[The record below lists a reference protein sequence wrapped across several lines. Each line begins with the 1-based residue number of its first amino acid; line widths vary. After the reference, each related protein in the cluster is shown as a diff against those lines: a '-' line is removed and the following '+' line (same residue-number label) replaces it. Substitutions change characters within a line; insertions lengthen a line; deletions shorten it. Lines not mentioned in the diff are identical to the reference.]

1 MRKRFFLNCL
11 LMLTLV
17 LVMSTSAFAI
27 SESDVESAVSASGKE
42 AVSGNVLV
50 WFLCAIA
57 FLKVSQKIDSFLS
70 SLGLNVGHTGG
81 SMLSEA
87 MIAMRAINTA
97 TSAVG
102 SALGSRSR
110 HGSAPASG
118 KSGSGSAAA
127 AGFFSGG
134 LVGMASRKIAS
145 DAVRTATAEKNIVQP
160 QQAEATVSRTHAS
173 SDTHSG
179 SQSASERRRQ
189 NTSQLDQNQQTVSS
203 RAVKSEQQERSQ
215 QALHESQHSVDASQ
229 LHQDT
234 QSAQEQQFH
243 AALHTEDQQASHL
256 AFQSEQG
263 EFVGSVV
270 QSDEFDA
277 SSEEARTEQ
286 SQVMQS
292 ALQQEQIGATQREVQ
307 SEESRHAQ
315 HDTDTDGD
323 GKCDTCGAAVSLTVT
338 WDADS
343 NGGTINGKASFSETV
358 KPNSVPAAPSASP
371 VKTGHTF
378 KNWYTE
384 KTGGKLYNTVTS
396 ITTSQT
402 FYAQFTA
409 NTYTVT
415 WNLGDGRSETTEQT
429 YGEKLLL
436 PKDPE
441 RKNAEFL
448 GWFTEKDGGTE
459 VTTNT
464 VFEETAATMYYAH
477 WEVTELFS
485 VTVPATL
492 PLVVDEAG
500 KVYVASASI
509 VNNSTGDVKVS
520 SVSVTSKN
528 GWEFVPYS
536 TNMAKAKV
544 DAKQVGFKI
553 NSSET
558 SKTGDS
564 EVFTLAAPWTVK
576 EANALSINYDAVVSA
591 VSQPVTGQEIMSV
604 VFVLEWA

>member
-11 LMLTLV
+11 LILV
-17 LVMSTSAFAI
+17 LVAVMSTSAFAI

-42 AVSGNVLV
+42 AISGNVLV

-118 KSGSGSAAA
+118 KPGGGSAAA

-145 DAVRTATAEKNIVQP
+145 DAVRTATTEKNIVQP

-179 SQSASERRRQ
+179 SQSASEQQRQ

-203 RAVKSEQQERSQ
+203 RAVNSEQRENSQ
-215 QALHESQHSVDASQ
+215 QALHESQHSMDASQ

-243 AALHTEDQQASHL
+243 AALQTEDQQASHL

-286 SQVMQS
+286 SHVMQS
-292 ALQQEQIGATQREVQ
+292 ALQQEQIGATQREQ
-307 SEESRHAQ
+307 AQ
-315 HDTDTDGD
+315 HTQQDTQTATFRQVESQSRQHTAQSNKQFFPVCNGLS
-323 GKCDTCGAAVSLTVT
+323 KTTIAERTVQ
-338 WDADS
+338 AQERP
-343 NGGTINGKASFSETV
+343 GRFLHAR
-358 KPNSVPAAPSASP
+358 APSAAPASAP
-371 VKTGHTF
+371 ASEVSAARPAPIPSAPTQFRSFGGTLFAKSLYQGGAFANDVIGTVAKGDYRTIGPITGETATRSLMSYMGFTALGEHAT
-378 KNWYTE
+378 NIPRYQDVE
-384 KTGGKLYNTVTS
+384 IGGGRITGREFTPEHPGGIDFCMYHAD
-396 ITTSQT
+396 Q
-402 FYAQFTA
+402 YAQPKGDYSKVYSA
-409 NTYTVT
+409 DDAAWYKQYAEDTV
-415 WNLGDGRSETTEQT
+415 
-429 YGEKLLL
+429 
-436 PKDPE
+436 E
-441 RKNAEFL
+441 RKPYQ
-448 GWFTEKDGGTE
+448 TEDGKIAYHEKIVQKLPNPPQRKDR
-459 VTTNT
+459 
-464 VFEETAATMYYAH
+464 M
-477 WEVTELFS
+477 
-485 VTVPATL
+485 
-492 PLVVDEAG
+492 
-500 KVYVASASI
+500 
-509 VNNSTGDVKVS
+509 
-520 SVSVTSKN
+520 
-528 GWEFVPYS
+528 
-536 TNMAKAKV
+536 
-544 DAKQVGFKI
+544 
-553 NSSET
+553 
-558 SKTGDS
+558 
-564 EVFTLAAPWTVK
+564 
-576 EANALSINYDAVVSA
+576 
-591 VSQPVTGQEIMSV
+591 
-604 VFVLEWA
+604 

>member
-97 TSAVG
+97 TSAIG

-118 KSGSGSAAA
+118 KPGGGSAAA

-179 SQSASERRRQ
+179 SQTASEQQRQ

-203 RAVKSEQQERSQ
+203 RVVNSEQREKSQ
-215 QALHESQHSVDASQ
+215 QALHESQHSMDASQ

-234 QSAQEQQFH
+234 QTAQEQQFH

-270 QSDEFDA
+270 QSDEFEA

-292 ALQQEQIGATQREVQ
+292 ALQQEQIGVTQREQAQYTQQETQSSTFGQVESQSRQHTAQSDKQFFSVRNGLSKTTIAERTVQ
-307 SEESRHAQ
+307 AQERPGRFLHSRTPSAAPASAPANEAPAARSAPIPSAPTQFRSFGGTLFAKSLYQGGAFANDVIGTVAKGDYRTTGSITGETATRSLMSYMGFTALGEHAPNIPRYQ
-315 HDTDTDGD
+315 DVEIGGGRITGREFTPEHPGGIDFCMYHADQYKQPKGDYSKVYSADAAAWYKQYAADTVERKPYQTED
-323 GKCDTCGAAVSLTVT
+323 GKIAYHEKIVQKL
-338 WDADS
+338 
-343 NGGTINGKASFSETV
+343 
-358 KPNSVPAAPSASP
+358 PNPP
-371 VKTGHTF
+371 
-378 KNWYTE
+378 
-384 KTGGKLYNTVTS
+384 
-396 ITTSQT
+396 Q
-402 FYAQFTA
+402 
-409 NTYTVT
+409 
-415 WNLGDGRSETTEQT
+415 R
-429 YGEKLLL
+429 
-436 PKDPE
+436 KD
-441 RKNAEFL
+441 R
-448 GWFTEKDGGTE
+448 
-459 VTTNT
+459 
-464 VFEETAATMYYAH
+464 M
-477 WEVTELFS
+477 
-485 VTVPATL
+485 
-492 PLVVDEAG
+492 
-500 KVYVASASI
+500 
-509 VNNSTGDVKVS
+509 
-520 SVSVTSKN
+520 
-528 GWEFVPYS
+528 
-536 TNMAKAKV
+536 
-544 DAKQVGFKI
+544 
-553 NSSET
+553 
-558 SKTGDS
+558 
-564 EVFTLAAPWTVK
+564 
-576 EANALSINYDAVVSA
+576 
-591 VSQPVTGQEIMSV
+591 
-604 VFVLEWA
+604 

>member
-11 LMLTLV
+11 LILTLV
-17 LVMSTSAFAI
+17 IVMSTNAFAI

-118 KSGSGSAAA
+118 KSGGGSAAA

-134 LVGMASRKIAS
+134 LVGMAGRKIAS
-145 DAVRTATAEKNIVQP
+145 DAVRTATTEKNIVQP

-179 SQSASERRRQ
+179 SQSASEQQRQ

-203 RAVKSEQQERSQ
+203 RAVNSEQREKSQ
-215 QALHESQHSVDASQ
+215 QALHESQHSMDASQ

-234 QSAQEQQFH
+234 QTAQAQQFH

-256 AFQSEQG
+256 TFHSESS

-270 QSDEFDA
+270 QSDEFEA

-292 ALQQEQIGATQREVQ
+292 ALQQEQSGITQREQ
-307 SEESRHAQ
+307 AQ
-315 HDTDTDGD
+315 HTQQETQSSTFGQVESQSRQHTAQSDKQFFSVRNGLSKTTIAERTVQTQERPGRFLHSRTPSATPVSAPANEAPAGRSAPIPSAPTQFRSFGGTLFAKSLYQGGAFANDVIGTVAKGDYRTTGSITGETATRSLMSYMGFTALGEHATNIPRYQDVEIGGGRITGREFTPEHPGGIDFCMYHADQYAQPKGDYSKVFSADDAAWYKQYAADTVERKPYQAED
-323 GKCDTCGAAVSLTVT
+323 GKIAYHEKIVQKL
-338 WDADS
+338 
-343 NGGTINGKASFSETV
+343 
-358 KPNSVPAAPSASP
+358 PNPP
-371 VKTGHTF
+371 
-378 KNWYTE
+378 
-384 KTGGKLYNTVTS
+384 
-396 ITTSQT
+396 Q
-402 FYAQFTA
+402 
-409 NTYTVT
+409 
-415 WNLGDGRSETTEQT
+415 R
-429 YGEKLLL
+429 
-436 PKDPE
+436 KD
-441 RKNAEFL
+441 R
-448 GWFTEKDGGTE
+448 
-459 VTTNT
+459 
-464 VFEETAATMYYAH
+464 M
-477 WEVTELFS
+477 
-485 VTVPATL
+485 
-492 PLVVDEAG
+492 
-500 KVYVASASI
+500 
-509 VNNSTGDVKVS
+509 
-520 SVSVTSKN
+520 
-528 GWEFVPYS
+528 
-536 TNMAKAKV
+536 
-544 DAKQVGFKI
+544 
-553 NSSET
+553 
-558 SKTGDS
+558 
-564 EVFTLAAPWTVK
+564 
-576 EANALSINYDAVVSA
+576 
-591 VSQPVTGQEIMSV
+591 
-604 VFVLEWA
+604 

>member
-1 MRKRFFLNCL
+1 MRKRFFLNFL
-11 LMLTLV
+11 LILALV

-110 HGSAPASG
+110 HSSAPASG
-118 KSGSGSAAA
+118 KSGVGSAAA

-145 DAVRTATAEKNIVQP
+145 DAVRTATTEKNIVQP

-179 SQSASERRRQ
+179 SQTASEQQRQ

-234 QSAQEQQFH
+234 QTAQEQQFH

-256 AFQSEQG
+256 SFQSESS

-292 ALQQEQIGATQREVQ
+292 ALQQEQIGVTQREQ
-307 SEESRHAQ
+307 AQ
-315 HDTDTDGD
+315 HTQQETQSSTFGQVESQSRQHTAQSDKQFFSVRNGLSKTTIAERTVQTQERPGRFLHSRTPSAAPASAPANEAPAARPAPIPSAPTQFRSFGGTLFAKSLYQGGAFANDVIGTVAKGDYRTTGSITGETATRSLMSYMGFTALGEHAPNIPRYQDVEIGGGRITGREFTPEHPGGIDFCMYHADQYAKPKGDYSKVYSADDAAWYKQYAEDTVERKPYQAED
-323 GKCDTCGAAVSLTVT
+323 GKIAYHEKIVQKL
-338 WDADS
+338 
-343 NGGTINGKASFSETV
+343 
-358 KPNSVPAAPSASP
+358 PNPP
-371 VKTGHTF
+371 
-378 KNWYTE
+378 
-384 KTGGKLYNTVTS
+384 
-396 ITTSQT
+396 Q
-402 FYAQFTA
+402 
-409 NTYTVT
+409 
-415 WNLGDGRSETTEQT
+415 R
-429 YGEKLLL
+429 
-436 PKDPE
+436 KD
-441 RKNAEFL
+441 R
-448 GWFTEKDGGTE
+448 
-459 VTTNT
+459 
-464 VFEETAATMYYAH
+464 M
-477 WEVTELFS
+477 
-485 VTVPATL
+485 
-492 PLVVDEAG
+492 
-500 KVYVASASI
+500 
-509 VNNSTGDVKVS
+509 
-520 SVSVTSKN
+520 
-528 GWEFVPYS
+528 
-536 TNMAKAKV
+536 
-544 DAKQVGFKI
+544 
-553 NSSET
+553 
-558 SKTGDS
+558 
-564 EVFTLAAPWTVK
+564 
-576 EANALSINYDAVVSA
+576 
-591 VSQPVTGQEIMSV
+591 
-604 VFVLEWA
+604 

>member
-1 MRKRFFLNCL
+1 MQKLIAFDNLCSIAASEMPCLISPWYLVMRQKGISFPMRKRFFLNCL
-11 LMLTLV
+11 LILTLV
-17 LVMSTSAFAI
+17 IVMSTNAFAI

-102 SALGSRSR
+102 SALGSRS
-110 HGSAPASG
+110 HHASAPASG
-118 KSGSGSAAA
+118 KSGVGSAAS

-145 DAVRTATAEKNIVQP
+145 DAVRTATAEKNIAQP

-179 SQSASERRRQ
+179 SQSASEQQRQ

-203 RAVKSEQQERSQ
+203 RAVNSEQREKSQ
-215 QALHESQHSVDASQ
+215 QALHESQHSMDASQ

-234 QSAQEQQFH
+234 QTAQEQQFH

-292 ALQQEQIGATQREVQ
+292 ALQQEQIGVTQREQAQYTQQETQSSTFGQVESQSRQHTAQSDKQFFSVRNGLSKTTIAERTVQ
-307 SEESRHAQ
+307 AQERPGRFLHSRTPSAAPASAPANEAPAARPAPIPSAPTQFRSFGGTLFAKSLYQGGAFANDVIGTVAKGDYRTTGSITGETATRSLMSYMGFTTLGEHATNIPRYQ
-315 HDTDTDGD
+315 DVEIGGGRITGREFTPEHPGGIDFCMYHADQYAQPKGDYSKVYSADDAAWYKQYAADTVERKPYQTED
-323 GKCDTCGAAVSLTVT
+323 GKIAYHEKIVQKL
-338 WDADS
+338 
-343 NGGTINGKASFSETV
+343 
-358 KPNSVPAAPSASP
+358 PNPP
-371 VKTGHTF
+371 
-378 KNWYTE
+378 
-384 KTGGKLYNTVTS
+384 
-396 ITTSQT
+396 Q
-402 FYAQFTA
+402 
-409 NTYTVT
+409 
-415 WNLGDGRSETTEQT
+415 R
-429 YGEKLLL
+429 
-436 PKDPE
+436 KD
-441 RKNAEFL
+441 R
-448 GWFTEKDGGTE
+448 
-459 VTTNT
+459 
-464 VFEETAATMYYAH
+464 M
-477 WEVTELFS
+477 
-485 VTVPATL
+485 
-492 PLVVDEAG
+492 
-500 KVYVASASI
+500 
-509 VNNSTGDVKVS
+509 
-520 SVSVTSKN
+520 
-528 GWEFVPYS
+528 
-536 TNMAKAKV
+536 
-544 DAKQVGFKI
+544 
-553 NSSET
+553 
-558 SKTGDS
+558 
-564 EVFTLAAPWTVK
+564 
-576 EANALSINYDAVVSA
+576 
-591 VSQPVTGQEIMSV
+591 
-604 VFVLEWA
+604 

>member
-11 LMLTLV
+11 LILV
-17 LVMSTSAFAI
+17 LVAVMSTSAFAI

-57 FLKVSQKIDSFLS
+57 FLKASQKIDSFLS

-118 KSGSGSAAA
+118 KPGGGSAAA

-145 DAVRTATAEKNIVQP
+145 DAVRTATTEKNIVQP
-160 QQAEATVSRTHAS
+160 QQAEATVSRTHAN

-179 SQSASERRRQ
+179 SQSASEQQRQ

-203 RAVKSEQQERSQ
+203 RAVNSEQREKSQ
-215 QALHESQHSVDASQ
+215 QALHESQHSMDASQ

-256 AFQSEQG
+256 SFQSEQG

-292 ALQQEQIGATQREVQ
+292 ALQQEQIGVTQREQAQYTQQETQSSTFGQVESQSRQHTAQSDKQFFSVRNGLSKTTIAERTVQ
-307 SEESRHAQ
+307 AQERPGRFLHAR
-315 HDTDTDGD
+315 
-323 GKCDTCGAAVSLTVT
+323 
-338 WDADS
+338 
-343 NGGTINGKASFSETV
+343 
-358 KPNSVPAAPSASP
+358 APSAAPASAP
-371 VKTGHTF
+371 VSEAPAARPAPIPSAPTQFRSFGGTLFAKSLYQGGAFANDVIGTVAQGDYRTTG
-378 KNWYTE
+378 
-384 KTGGKLYNTVTS
+384 S
-396 ITTSQT
+396 ITGETATRSLMS
-402 FYAQFTA
+402 YMGFTA
-409 NTYTVT
+409 LGEHATNIPRYQDVEIGGGRITGREFTPEHPGGIDFCMYHADQYTQPK
-415 WNLGDGRSETTEQT
+415 GDYSKVYSADDAAWYKQYAEDTV
-429 YGEKLLL
+429 
-436 PKDPE
+436 E
-441 RKNAEFL
+441 RKPYQ
-448 GWFTEKDGGTE
+448 TEDGKIAYHEKIVQKLPNPPQRKDR
-459 VTTNT
+459 
-464 VFEETAATMYYAH
+464 M
-477 WEVTELFS
+477 
-485 VTVPATL
+485 
-492 PLVVDEAG
+492 
-500 KVYVASASI
+500 
-509 VNNSTGDVKVS
+509 
-520 SVSVTSKN
+520 
-528 GWEFVPYS
+528 
-536 TNMAKAKV
+536 
-544 DAKQVGFKI
+544 
-553 NSSET
+553 
-558 SKTGDS
+558 
-564 EVFTLAAPWTVK
+564 
-576 EANALSINYDAVVSA
+576 
-591 VSQPVTGQEIMSV
+591 
-604 VFVLEWA
+604 

>member
-11 LMLTLV
+11 LILTLV
-17 LVMSTSAFAI
+17 IVMSTNAFAI

-102 SALGSRSR
+102 SALGSRS
-110 HGSAPASG
+110 HHASAPASG
-118 KSGSGSAAA
+118 KSGVGSAAS

-179 SQSASERRRQ
+179 SQTASEQQRQ

-203 RAVKSEQQERSQ
+203 RVVNSEQREKSQ
-215 QALHESQHSVDASQ
+215 QALHESQHSMDASQ

-234 QSAQEQQFH
+234 QTAQEQQFH

-270 QSDEFDA
+270 QSDEFEA

-292 ALQQEQIGATQREVQ
+292 ALQQEQIGVTQREQAQYTQQETQSSTFGQVESQSRQHTAQSDKQFFSVRNGLSKTTIAERTVQ
-307 SEESRHAQ
+307 AQERPGRFLHSRTPSAAPASAPANEAPAARPAPIPSAPTQFRSFGGTLLAKSLYQGGAFANDVIGTVAKGDYRTTGSITGETATRSLMSYMGFTTLGEHATNIPRYQ
-315 HDTDTDGD
+315 DVEIGGGRITGREFTPEHPGGIDFCMYHADQYAQPKGDYSKVYSADDAAWYKQYAEDTVERKPYQAED
-323 GKCDTCGAAVSLTVT
+323 GKIAYHEKIVQKL
-338 WDADS
+338 
-343 NGGTINGKASFSETV
+343 
-358 KPNSVPAAPSASP
+358 PNPP
-371 VKTGHTF
+371 
-378 KNWYTE
+378 
-384 KTGGKLYNTVTS
+384 
-396 ITTSQT
+396 Q
-402 FYAQFTA
+402 
-409 NTYTVT
+409 
-415 WNLGDGRSETTEQT
+415 R
-429 YGEKLLL
+429 
-436 PKDPE
+436 KD
-441 RKNAEFL
+441 R
-448 GWFTEKDGGTE
+448 
-459 VTTNT
+459 
-464 VFEETAATMYYAH
+464 M
-477 WEVTELFS
+477 
-485 VTVPATL
+485 
-492 PLVVDEAG
+492 
-500 KVYVASASI
+500 
-509 VNNSTGDVKVS
+509 
-520 SVSVTSKN
+520 
-528 GWEFVPYS
+528 
-536 TNMAKAKV
+536 
-544 DAKQVGFKI
+544 
-553 NSSET
+553 
-558 SKTGDS
+558 
-564 EVFTLAAPWTVK
+564 
-576 EANALSINYDAVVSA
+576 
-591 VSQPVTGQEIMSV
+591 
-604 VFVLEWA
+604 

>member
-1 MRKRFFLNCL
+1 MRKRFFLNFL
-11 LMLTLV
+11 LILVLV

-118 KSGSGSAAA
+118 KSSSGSAAA

-134 LVGMASRKIAS
+134 LVGMASRKITS
-145 DAVRTATAEKNIVQP
+145 DAVRTATTEKNIVQP

-173 SDTHSG
+173 SATHSG
-179 SQSASERRRQ
+179 SQSASEQQRQ

-203 RAVKSEQQERSQ
+203 RAVNSEQREKSQ
-215 QALHESQHSVDASQ
+215 QVLHESQHSMDASQ

-234 QSAQEQQFH
+234 QTAQEQQFH

-263 EFVGSVV
+263 EFAGSVV

-292 ALQQEQIGATQREVQ
+292 ALQQEQIGATQREQ
-307 SEESRHAQ
+307 AQ
-315 HDTDTDGD
+315 HTQQDTR
-323 GKCDTCGAAVSLTVT
+323 AATFGQVESQSRQHTAQSDKQFFSVRNGLSKTTIAERTVQT
-338 WDADS
+338 QERPGRFLHAR
-343 NGGTINGKASFSETV
+343 
-358 KPNSVPAAPSASP
+358 APSAAPASTP
-371 VKTGHTF
+371 VSEAPAARPAPIPSAPTQFRSFGGTLFAKSLYQGGAFANDVIGTVAKGDYRTTG
-378 KNWYTE
+378 
-384 KTGGKLYNTVTS
+384 S
-396 ITTSQT
+396 ITGETATRSLMSYMGFTALGEHATNIPHYQDVEIGGGRIT
-402 FYAQFTA
+402 GREFTPEHPGGIDFCMYHADQYAQPKGDYSKVYSA
-409 NTYTVT
+409 DDAAWYKQYAADTV
-415 WNLGDGRSETTEQT
+415 
-429 YGEKLLL
+429 
-436 PKDPE
+436 E
-441 RKNAEFL
+441 RKPYQAED
-448 GWFTEKDGGTE
+448 GKIAYHEKI
-459 VTTNT
+459 VQK
-464 VFEETAATMYYAH
+464 
-477 WEVTELFS
+477 
-485 VTVPATL
+485 L
-492 PLVVDEAG
+492 PNPPQRKDR
-500 KVYVASASI
+500 
-509 VNNSTGDVKVS
+509 
-520 SVSVTSKN
+520 
-528 GWEFVPYS
+528 
-536 TNMAKAKV
+536 M
-544 DAKQVGFKI
+544 
-553 NSSET
+553 
-558 SKTGDS
+558 
-564 EVFTLAAPWTVK
+564 
-576 EANALSINYDAVVSA
+576 
-591 VSQPVTGQEIMSV
+591 
-604 VFVLEWA
+604 

>member
-11 LMLTLV
+11 LILTLV
-17 LVMSTSAFAI
+17 VVMSTSAFAI

-102 SALGSRSR
+102 SALGGRSR

-118 KSGSGSAAA
+118 KSSSGSAAA

-179 SQSASERRRQ
+179 SQSASEQQRQ

-203 RAVKSEQQERSQ
+203 RAVNSEQREKSQ
-215 QALHESQHSVDASQ
+215 QALHESQHSMDASQ

-234 QSAQEQQFH
+234 QTAQEQQFH

-256 AFQSEQG
+256 AFQSESS

-270 QSDEFDA
+270 QSDEFEA

-292 ALQQEQIGATQREVQ
+292 ALQQEQIGVTQHEQ
-307 SEESRHAQ
+307 AQ
-315 HDTDTDGD
+315 HTQQDTR
-323 GKCDTCGAAVSLTVT
+323 AATFGQVESQSWQHSAQSDKQFFSVRNGLSKTTIAERTVQAQERPGRFLHSRT
-338 WDADS
+338 
-343 NGGTINGKASFSETV
+343 
-358 KPNSVPAAPSASP
+358 PSAAS
-371 VKTGHTF
+371 
-378 KNWYTE
+378 
-384 KTGGKLYNTVTS
+384 TS
-396 ITTSQT
+396 
-402 FYAQFTA
+402 APA
-409 NTYTVT
+409 NEAPA
-415 WNLGDGRSETTEQT
+415 GR
-429 YGEKLLL
+429 
-436 PKDPE
+436 
-441 RKNAEFL
+441 
-448 GWFTEKDGGTE
+448 
-459 VTTNT
+459 
-464 VFEETAATMYYAH
+464 
-477 WEVTELFS
+477 
-485 VTVPATL
+485 
-492 PLVVDEAG
+492 
-500 KVYVASASI
+500 SASI
-509 VNNSTGDVKVS
+509 PSAPTQFHSFGGTLFAKSLYQGGAFANDVIGTVAKGDYRTTGSITGETATRSLMSYMGFTALGEHATNIPHYQDVEIGGGRITGREFTPEHPDGIDFCMYHADQYAQPKGDYSKV
-520 SVSVTSKN
+520 
-528 GWEFVPYS
+528 YS
-536 TNMAKAKV
+536 AD
-544 DAKQVGFKI
+544 DAAWYWV
-553 NSSET
+553 
-558 SKTGDS
+558 
-564 EVFTLAAPWTVK
+564 
-576 EANALSINYDAVVSA
+576 
-591 VSQPVTGQEIMSV
+591 
-604 VFVLEWA
+604 

>member
-118 KSGSGSAAA
+118 KSGVGSAAA

-145 DAVRTATAEKNIVQP
+145 DAVRAATTEKNIVQP
-160 QQAEATVSRTHAS
+160 QQAESTVSRTHAS
-173 SDTHSG
+173 SDTRSG
-179 SQSASERRRQ
+179 SHSASEQQRQ

-203 RAVKSEQQERSQ
+203 RAVNSEQREKSQ
-215 QALHESQHSVDASQ
+215 QALHESQHSMDASQ

-234 QSAQEQQFH
+234 QTAQAQQFH

-256 AFQSEQG
+256 TFHSESS

-270 QSDEFDA
+270 QSDEFEA

-292 ALQQEQIGATQREVQ
+292 ALQQEQIGVTQHEQ
-307 SEESRHAQ
+307 AQ
-315 HDTDTDGD
+315 HTQQDTRAATFGQVESQSWQHSAQSDKQFFSVRNGLSKTTIAERTVQAQERPGRFLHSRTPSAASTSAPANEAPAGRSAPIPSAPTQFHSFGGTLFAKSLYQGGAFANDVIGTVAKGDYRTTGSITGETATRSLMSYMGFTALGEHATNIPHYQDVEIGGGRITGREFTPEHPGGIDFCMYHADQYAQPKGDYSKVYSADDAAWYKQYAADTVERKPYQTED
-323 GKCDTCGAAVSLTVT
+323 GKIAYHEKIVQKL
-338 WDADS
+338 
-343 NGGTINGKASFSETV
+343 
-358 KPNSVPAAPSASP
+358 PNPP
-371 VKTGHTF
+371 
-378 KNWYTE
+378 
-384 KTGGKLYNTVTS
+384 
-396 ITTSQT
+396 Q
-402 FYAQFTA
+402 
-409 NTYTVT
+409 
-415 WNLGDGRSETTEQT
+415 R
-429 YGEKLLL
+429 
-436 PKDPE
+436 KD
-441 RKNAEFL
+441 R
-448 GWFTEKDGGTE
+448 
-459 VTTNT
+459 
-464 VFEETAATMYYAH
+464 M
-477 WEVTELFS
+477 
-485 VTVPATL
+485 
-492 PLVVDEAG
+492 
-500 KVYVASASI
+500 
-509 VNNSTGDVKVS
+509 
-520 SVSVTSKN
+520 
-528 GWEFVPYS
+528 
-536 TNMAKAKV
+536 
-544 DAKQVGFKI
+544 
-553 NSSET
+553 
-558 SKTGDS
+558 
-564 EVFTLAAPWTVK
+564 
-576 EANALSINYDAVVSA
+576 
-591 VSQPVTGQEIMSV
+591 
-604 VFVLEWA
+604 

>member
-11 LMLTLV
+11 LILTLV
-17 LVMSTSAFAI
+17 IVMSTNAFAI

-118 KSGSGSAAA
+118 KSSSGSAAA

-179 SQSASERRRQ
+179 SQSASEQQRQ

-203 RAVKSEQQERSQ
+203 RAVNSEQREKSQ
-215 QALHESQHSVDASQ
+215 QALHESQHSMDASQ

-234 QSAQEQQFH
+234 QTAQAQQFH

-256 AFQSEQG
+256 TFHSESS

-270 QSDEFDA
+270 QSDEFEA

-292 ALQQEQIGATQREVQ
+292 ALQQEQIGVTQREQAQYTQQETQ
-307 SEESRHAQ
+307 SSTFGQVESQSRQHTAQSNKQFFSVRNGLSKTTIAERTVHAQ
-315 HDTDTDGD
+315 ERPGRFLHSRTPSAAPASAPANEAPAARPAPIPSAPTQFRSFGGTLFAKSLYQGGAFANDVIGTVAKGDYRTTGSITGETATRSLMSYMGFTALGEHATNIPRYQDVEIGGGRITGREFTPEHPGGIDFCMYHADQYAQPKGDYSKVYSADDAAWYKQYAADTVERKPYQAED
-323 GKCDTCGAAVSLTVT
+323 GKIAYHEKIVQKL
-338 WDADS
+338 
-343 NGGTINGKASFSETV
+343 
-358 KPNSVPAAPSASP
+358 PNPP
-371 VKTGHTF
+371 
-378 KNWYTE
+378 
-384 KTGGKLYNTVTS
+384 
-396 ITTSQT
+396 Q
-402 FYAQFTA
+402 
-409 NTYTVT
+409 
-415 WNLGDGRSETTEQT
+415 R
-429 YGEKLLL
+429 
-436 PKDPE
+436 KD
-441 RKNAEFL
+441 R
-448 GWFTEKDGGTE
+448 
-459 VTTNT
+459 
-464 VFEETAATMYYAH
+464 M
-477 WEVTELFS
+477 
-485 VTVPATL
+485 
-492 PLVVDEAG
+492 
-500 KVYVASASI
+500 
-509 VNNSTGDVKVS
+509 
-520 SVSVTSKN
+520 
-528 GWEFVPYS
+528 
-536 TNMAKAKV
+536 
-544 DAKQVGFKI
+544 
-553 NSSET
+553 
-558 SKTGDS
+558 
-564 EVFTLAAPWTVK
+564 
-576 EANALSINYDAVVSA
+576 
-591 VSQPVTGQEIMSV
+591 
-604 VFVLEWA
+604 

>member
-11 LMLTLV
+11 LILTLV
-17 LVMSTSAFAI
+17 IVMSTNAFAI

-102 SALGSRSR
+102 SALGSRS
-110 HGSAPASG
+110 HHASAPASG
-118 KSGSGSAAA
+118 KSGVGSAAS

-179 SQSASERRRQ
+179 SQTASEQQRQ

-203 RAVKSEQQERSQ
+203 RVVNSEQREKSQ
-215 QALHESQHSVDASQ
+215 QALHESQHSMDASQ

-234 QSAQEQQFH
+234 QTAQEQQFH

-270 QSDEFDA
+270 QSDEFEA

-292 ALQQEQIGATQREVQ
+292 ALQQEQIGVTQREQ
-307 SEESRHAQ
+307 AQ
-315 HDTDTDGD
+315 HTQQETQSSTFGQVESQSRQHTAQSDKQFFSVRNGLSKTTIAERTVQTQERPGRFLHSRTPSAAPASAPANEAPAARPAPIPSAPTQFRSFGGTLFAKSLYQGGAFANDVIGTVAKGDYRTTGSITGETATRSLMSYMGFTALGEHATNIPRYQGVEIGGGRITGREFTPEHPGGIDFCMYHADQYTQPKGDYSKVYSADDAAWYKQYAEDTVERKPYQAED
-323 GKCDTCGAAVSLTVT
+323 GKIAYHEKIVQKL
-338 WDADS
+338 
-343 NGGTINGKASFSETV
+343 
-358 KPNSVPAAPSASP
+358 PNPP
-371 VKTGHTF
+371 
-378 KNWYTE
+378 
-384 KTGGKLYNTVTS
+384 
-396 ITTSQT
+396 Q
-402 FYAQFTA
+402 
-409 NTYTVT
+409 
-415 WNLGDGRSETTEQT
+415 R
-429 YGEKLLL
+429 
-436 PKDPE
+436 KD
-441 RKNAEFL
+441 R
-448 GWFTEKDGGTE
+448 
-459 VTTNT
+459 
-464 VFEETAATMYYAH
+464 M
-477 WEVTELFS
+477 
-485 VTVPATL
+485 
-492 PLVVDEAG
+492 
-500 KVYVASASI
+500 
-509 VNNSTGDVKVS
+509 
-520 SVSVTSKN
+520 
-528 GWEFVPYS
+528 
-536 TNMAKAKV
+536 
-544 DAKQVGFKI
+544 
-553 NSSET
+553 
-558 SKTGDS
+558 
-564 EVFTLAAPWTVK
+564 
-576 EANALSINYDAVVSA
+576 
-591 VSQPVTGQEIMSV
+591 
-604 VFVLEWA
+604 

>member
-118 KSGSGSAAA
+118 KSSSGSAAA

-134 LVGMASRKIAS
+134 LVGMANRKIAS

-179 SQSASERRRQ
+179 LQSASEQQRQ

-203 RAVKSEQQERSQ
+203 RAVNSEQREKSQ
-215 QALHESQHSVDASQ
+215 QALHESQHSMDASQ

-234 QSAQEQQFH
+234 QTAQEQQFH

-256 AFQSEQG
+256 TFHSESS
-263 EFVGSVV
+263 EFAGSVV

-292 ALQQEQIGATQREVQ
+292 ALQQEQIGVTQREQ
-307 SEESRHAQ
+307 AQ
-315 HDTDTDGD
+315 HTQQDTQTATFRQVESQSRQHTAQSDKQFFSVRNGLSKTTIAERTVQAQERPGRFLHSRTMSAAPASAPVSEAPAGRPAPIPSAPTQFRSFGGTLFTKSLYQGGAFANDVIGTVAKGDYRTTGSITGETATRSLMSYMGFTALGEHATNIPRYQDVEIGGGRITGREFTPEHPGGIDFCMYHADQYAQPKGDYSKVYSADDAAWYKQYAADTVERKPYQAED
-323 GKCDTCGAAVSLTVT
+323 GKIAYHEKIVQKL
-338 WDADS
+338 
-343 NGGTINGKASFSETV
+343 
-358 KPNSVPAAPSASP
+358 PNPP
-371 VKTGHTF
+371 
-378 KNWYTE
+378 
-384 KTGGKLYNTVTS
+384 
-396 ITTSQT
+396 Q
-402 FYAQFTA
+402 
-409 NTYTVT
+409 
-415 WNLGDGRSETTEQT
+415 R
-429 YGEKLLL
+429 
-436 PKDPE
+436 KD
-441 RKNAEFL
+441 R
-448 GWFTEKDGGTE
+448 
-459 VTTNT
+459 
-464 VFEETAATMYYAH
+464 M
-477 WEVTELFS
+477 
-485 VTVPATL
+485 
-492 PLVVDEAG
+492 
-500 KVYVASASI
+500 
-509 VNNSTGDVKVS
+509 
-520 SVSVTSKN
+520 
-528 GWEFVPYS
+528 
-536 TNMAKAKV
+536 
-544 DAKQVGFKI
+544 
-553 NSSET
+553 
-558 SKTGDS
+558 
-564 EVFTLAAPWTVK
+564 
-576 EANALSINYDAVVSA
+576 
-591 VSQPVTGQEIMSV
+591 
-604 VFVLEWA
+604 

>member
-27 SESDVESAVSASGKE
+27 SESDVESTVSASGKE

-118 KSGSGSAAA
+118 NSGSGSAAA

-145 DAVRTATAEKNIVQP
+145 DAVRTATTEKNIVQP

-173 SDTHSG
+173 SDTHS
-179 SQSASERRRQ
+179 SSHSASEQQRQ

-203 RAVKSEQQERSQ
+203 RAVNSEQHEKSQ
-215 QALHESQHSVDASQ
+215 QALHESQHSMDASQ

-234 QSAQEQQFH
+234 QTAQEQQFH

-263 EFVGSVV
+263 EFVGTVV

-292 ALQQEQIGATQREVQ
+292 ALQQEQIGVTQREQAQHTQQETQSSTFGQVESQSRQHTVQ
-307 SEESRHAQ
+307 SDKQFFSVRNGLSKTTIAERTVQAQERPGRFLHSRTPSAAPASAPVSEAPAARPAPIPSAPTQFRSFGGTLFAKSLYQGGAFANDVIGTVAKGDYRTTGSITGETATRSLLSYMGFTALGEHATNIPRYQ
-315 HDTDTDGD
+315 DVEIGGGRITGREFTPEHPGGIDFCMYHADQYAQPKGDYSKVYSADDAAWYKQYAADTVERKPYQTED
-323 GKCDTCGAAVSLTVT
+323 GKIAYHEKIVQKL
-338 WDADS
+338 
-343 NGGTINGKASFSETV
+343 
-358 KPNSVPAAPSASP
+358 PNPP
-371 VKTGHTF
+371 
-378 KNWYTE
+378 
-384 KTGGKLYNTVTS
+384 
-396 ITTSQT
+396 Q
-402 FYAQFTA
+402 
-409 NTYTVT
+409 
-415 WNLGDGRSETTEQT
+415 R
-429 YGEKLLL
+429 
-436 PKDPE
+436 KD
-441 RKNAEFL
+441 R
-448 GWFTEKDGGTE
+448 
-459 VTTNT
+459 
-464 VFEETAATMYYAH
+464 M
-477 WEVTELFS
+477 
-485 VTVPATL
+485 
-492 PLVVDEAG
+492 
-500 KVYVASASI
+500 
-509 VNNSTGDVKVS
+509 
-520 SVSVTSKN
+520 
-528 GWEFVPYS
+528 
-536 TNMAKAKV
+536 
-544 DAKQVGFKI
+544 
-553 NSSET
+553 
-558 SKTGDS
+558 
-564 EVFTLAAPWTVK
+564 
-576 EANALSINYDAVVSA
+576 
-591 VSQPVTGQEIMSV
+591 
-604 VFVLEWA
+604 

>member
-11 LMLTLV
+11 LILTLV
-17 LVMSTSAFAI
+17 VVMSTSAFAI
-27 SESDVESAVSASGKE
+27 SESDVESAVSSSGKE

-102 SALGSRSR
+102 SALGSR
-110 HGSAPASG
+110 HGSVPASG
-118 KSGSGSAAA
+118 KSGGGSAAA

-179 SQSASERRRQ
+179 SQSASEQQRQ

-215 QALHESQHSVDASQ
+215 QALYESQRSVDASQ

-234 QSAQEQQFH
+234 QTVQEQQFH

-256 AFQSEQG
+256 AFQSESR
-263 EFVGSVV
+263 EFAGSVV
-270 QSDEFDA
+270 QSDEFEA

-292 ALQQEQIGATQREVQ
+292 ALQQEQIGVTQREVQ

-315 HDTDTDGD
+315 HDTMAGFHAEQSGITQRKQAQHTQQETQSSTFGQVESQSRQHTAQSDKQFFFVRNGLSKT
-323 GKCDTCGAAVSLTVT
+323 TIAERTVQT
-338 WDADS
+338 QERPGRFLHAR
-343 NGGTINGKASFSETV
+343 
-358 KPNSVPAAPSASP
+358 APSAAPASTP
-371 VKTGHTF
+371 VSEAPAARPAPIPSAPTQFRSFGGTLFAKSLYQGGAFANDVISTVAKGDYRTTG
-378 KNWYTE
+378 
-384 KTGGKLYNTVTS
+384 S
-396 ITTSQT
+396 ITGETATRSLMSYMGFTALGEHATNIPRYQDVEIGGGRIT
-402 FYAQFTA
+402 GREFTPEHPGGIDFCMYHADQYAQPKGDYSKVYSA
-409 NTYTVT
+409 DDAAWYKQYAADTV
-415 WNLGDGRSETTEQT
+415 
-429 YGEKLLL
+429 
-436 PKDPE
+436 E
-441 RKNAEFL
+441 RKPYQ
-448 GWFTEKDGGTE
+448 TEDGKIAYHEKIVQKLPNPPQRKDR
-459 VTTNT
+459 
-464 VFEETAATMYYAH
+464 M
-477 WEVTELFS
+477 
-485 VTVPATL
+485 
-492 PLVVDEAG
+492 
-500 KVYVASASI
+500 
-509 VNNSTGDVKVS
+509 
-520 SVSVTSKN
+520 
-528 GWEFVPYS
+528 
-536 TNMAKAKV
+536 
-544 DAKQVGFKI
+544 
-553 NSSET
+553 
-558 SKTGDS
+558 
-564 EVFTLAAPWTVK
+564 
-576 EANALSINYDAVVSA
+576 
-591 VSQPVTGQEIMSV
+591 
-604 VFVLEWA
+604 

>member
-11 LMLTLV
+11 LILTLV
-17 LVMSTSAFAI
+17 IVMSTNAFAI

-102 SALGSRSR
+102 SALGSRS
-110 HGSAPASG
+110 HHASAPASG
-118 KSGSGSAAA
+118 KSGVGSAAS

-179 SQSASERRRQ
+179 SQTASEQQRQ

-203 RAVKSEQQERSQ
+203 RVVNSEQREKSQ
-215 QALHESQHSVDASQ
+215 QALHESQHSMDASQ

-234 QSAQEQQFH
+234 QTAQEQQFH

-270 QSDEFDA
+270 QSDEFEA

-292 ALQQEQIGATQREVQ
+292 ALQQ
-307 SEESRHAQ
+307 
-315 HDTDTDGD
+315 
-323 GKCDTCGAAVSLTVT
+323 
-338 WDADS
+338 
-343 NGGTINGKASFSETV
+343 
-358 KPNSVPAAPSASP
+358 
-371 VKTGHTF
+371 
-378 KNWYTE
+378 
-384 KTGGKLYNTVTS
+384 
-396 ITTSQT
+396 
-402 FYAQFTA
+402 
-409 NTYTVT
+409 
-415 WNLGDGRSETTEQT
+415 
-429 YGEKLLL
+429 
-436 PKDPE
+436 
-441 RKNAEFL
+441 
-448 GWFTEKDGGTE
+448 
-459 VTTNT
+459 
-464 VFEETAATMYYAH
+464 
-477 WEVTELFS
+477 
-485 VTVPATL
+485 
-492 PLVVDEAG
+492 
-500 KVYVASASI
+500 
-509 VNNSTGDVKVS
+509 
-520 SVSVTSKN
+520 
-528 GWEFVPYS
+528 
-536 TNMAKAKV
+536 
-544 DAKQVGFKI
+544 
-553 NSSET
+553 
-558 SKTGDS
+558 
-564 EVFTLAAPWTVK
+564 
-576 EANALSINYDAVVSA
+576 
-591 VSQPVTGQEIMSV
+591 
-604 VFVLEWA
+604 

>member
-11 LMLTLV
+11 LMLTLA

-118 KSGSGSAAA
+118 KSSSGSAAA

-179 SQSASERRRQ
+179 SQTASEQQRQ

-203 RAVKSEQQERSQ
+203 RAVNSEQREKSQ
-215 QALHESQHSVDASQ
+215 QALHESQHSMDASQ

-234 QSAQEQQFH
+234 QTAQEQQFH
-243 AALHTEDQQASHL
+243 AALQTEDQQASHL
-256 AFQSEQG
+256 TFQSEQG

-270 QSDEFDA
+270 QSDEFEA

-292 ALQQEQIGATQREVQ
+292 ALQQEQIGVTQREQ
-307 SEESRHAQ
+307 AQ
-315 HDTDTDGD
+315 HTQQDTQAATFGQVESQPQQHSAQSDKQFFSVRNGLSKTTIAERTVQAQERPGRFLHSRTPSAAPASAPANEAPAARPAPIPSAPTQFRSFGGTLFAKSLYQGGAFANDVIGTVAKGDYRTTGSITGETATRSLMSYMGFTALGEHAPNIPRYQDVEIGGGRITGREFTPEHPGGIDFCMYHTDQYAQPKGDYSKVYSADDAAWYKQYAADTVERKPYQTED
-323 GKCDTCGAAVSLTVT
+323 GKIAYHEKIVQKL
-338 WDADS
+338 
-343 NGGTINGKASFSETV
+343 
-358 KPNSVPAAPSASP
+358 PNPP
-371 VKTGHTF
+371 
-378 KNWYTE
+378 
-384 KTGGKLYNTVTS
+384 
-396 ITTSQT
+396 Q
-402 FYAQFTA
+402 
-409 NTYTVT
+409 
-415 WNLGDGRSETTEQT
+415 R
-429 YGEKLLL
+429 
-436 PKDPE
+436 KD
-441 RKNAEFL
+441 R
-448 GWFTEKDGGTE
+448 
-459 VTTNT
+459 
-464 VFEETAATMYYAH
+464 M
-477 WEVTELFS
+477 
-485 VTVPATL
+485 
-492 PLVVDEAG
+492 
-500 KVYVASASI
+500 
-509 VNNSTGDVKVS
+509 
-520 SVSVTSKN
+520 
-528 GWEFVPYS
+528 
-536 TNMAKAKV
+536 
-544 DAKQVGFKI
+544 
-553 NSSET
+553 
-558 SKTGDS
+558 
-564 EVFTLAAPWTVK
+564 
-576 EANALSINYDAVVSA
+576 
-591 VSQPVTGQEIMSV
+591 
-604 VFVLEWA
+604 

>member
-11 LMLTLV
+11 LIFVLV
-17 LVMSTSAFAI
+17 AVMSTSAFAI

-145 DAVRTATAEKNIVQP
+145 DAVRTATTEKNIVQP
-160 QQAEATVSRTHAS
+160 QQAESTVSRTHAS

-179 SQSASERRRQ
+179 SQSASEQQRQ

-203 RAVKSEQQERSQ
+203 RAVNSEQREKSQ
-215 QALHESQHSVDASQ
+215 QALHESQHSMDASQ

-292 ALQQEQIGATQREVQ
+292 ALQQEQIGVTQREVQ
-307 SEESRHAQ
+307 SEESHHAQ
-315 HDTDTDGD
+315 HDTMDGFHTEQSGITQREQAQHTQQETQSSTFGQVESQSRQHTAQSDKQFFSVRNGLSKTTIAERTVQAQERPGRFLHSRTPSAAPASAPANEAPAARPAPIPSAPTQFRSFGGTLFAKSLYQGGAFANDVIGTVAQGDYRTTGSITGETATRSLMSYMGFTALGEHATNIPRYQDVEIGGGRITGREFTPEHPGGIDFCMYHADQYKQPKGDYSKVYSADDAAWYKQYAADTVERKPYQAED
-323 GKCDTCGAAVSLTVT
+323 GKIAYHEKIVQKL
-338 WDADS
+338 
-343 NGGTINGKASFSETV
+343 
-358 KPNSVPAAPSASP
+358 PNPP
-371 VKTGHTF
+371 
-378 KNWYTE
+378 
-384 KTGGKLYNTVTS
+384 
-396 ITTSQT
+396 Q
-402 FYAQFTA
+402 
-409 NTYTVT
+409 
-415 WNLGDGRSETTEQT
+415 R
-429 YGEKLLL
+429 
-436 PKDPE
+436 KD
-441 RKNAEFL
+441 R
-448 GWFTEKDGGTE
+448 
-459 VTTNT
+459 
-464 VFEETAATMYYAH
+464 M
-477 WEVTELFS
+477 
-485 VTVPATL
+485 
-492 PLVVDEAG
+492 
-500 KVYVASASI
+500 
-509 VNNSTGDVKVS
+509 
-520 SVSVTSKN
+520 
-528 GWEFVPYS
+528 
-536 TNMAKAKV
+536 
-544 DAKQVGFKI
+544 
-553 NSSET
+553 
-558 SKTGDS
+558 
-564 EVFTLAAPWTVK
+564 
-576 EANALSINYDAVVSA
+576 
-591 VSQPVTGQEIMSV
+591 
-604 VFVLEWA
+604 

>member
-70 SLGLNVGHTGG
+70 SLGLNVGHPGG

-110 HGSAPASG
+110 HASAPASG
-118 KSGSGSAAA
+118 KPGGGSAAA

-145 DAVRTATAEKNIVQP
+145 DAVRTATTEKNIVQP

-173 SDTHSG
+173 SDAHSG
-179 SQSASERRRQ
+179 SHSASEQQRQ

-215 QALHESQHSVDASQ
+215 QALHESQHSMDASQ

-292 ALQQEQIGATQREVQ
+292 ALQQEQIGVTQREQ
-307 SEESRHAQ
+307 AQ
-315 HDTDTDGD
+315 HTQQDTRAATFGQVESQSRQHTAQSDKQFFSVRNGLSKTTIAARTVQAQERPGRFLHSRTPSAAPASAPASEAPAARPAPIPSAPTQFRSFGGTLFAKSLYQGGAFANDVIGTVAKGDYRTTGSITGETATRSLMSYMGFTALGEHATNIPHYQDVEIGGGRITGREFTPEHPGGIDFCMYHADQYAKPKGDYSKVYSADDAAWYKQYAADTVERKPYQTED
-323 GKCDTCGAAVSLTVT
+323 GKIVYHEKIVQKL
-338 WDADS
+338 
-343 NGGTINGKASFSETV
+343 
-358 KPNSVPAAPSASP
+358 PNPP
-371 VKTGHTF
+371 
-378 KNWYTE
+378 
-384 KTGGKLYNTVTS
+384 
-396 ITTSQT
+396 Q
-402 FYAQFTA
+402 
-409 NTYTVT
+409 
-415 WNLGDGRSETTEQT
+415 R
-429 YGEKLLL
+429 
-436 PKDPE
+436 KD
-441 RKNAEFL
+441 R
-448 GWFTEKDGGTE
+448 
-459 VTTNT
+459 
-464 VFEETAATMYYAH
+464 M
-477 WEVTELFS
+477 
-485 VTVPATL
+485 
-492 PLVVDEAG
+492 
-500 KVYVASASI
+500 
-509 VNNSTGDVKVS
+509 
-520 SVSVTSKN
+520 
-528 GWEFVPYS
+528 
-536 TNMAKAKV
+536 
-544 DAKQVGFKI
+544 
-553 NSSET
+553 
-558 SKTGDS
+558 
-564 EVFTLAAPWTVK
+564 
-576 EANALSINYDAVVSA
+576 
-591 VSQPVTGQEIMSV
+591 
-604 VFVLEWA
+604 

>member
-11 LMLTLV
+11 LILTLV
-17 LVMSTSAFAI
+17 IVMSTSAFAI

-97 TSAVG
+97 TSAVS

-118 KSGSGSAAA
+118 KSGGGSAAA

-145 DAVRTATAEKNIVQP
+145 DAVRTATTEKNIVQP

-179 SQSASERRRQ
+179 SQTASEQQRQ

-203 RAVKSEQQERSQ
+203 RAVNSEQREKSQ
-215 QALHESQHSVDASQ
+215 QALQESQHSMDASQ

-234 QSAQEQQFH
+234 QTAQEQQFH

-256 AFQSEQG
+256 SFQLEQG

-270 QSDEFDA
+270 QSDEFEA

-292 ALQQEQIGATQREVQ
+292 ALQQEQIGVTQREQAQYTQQETQSSTFGQVELQSQQHTAQSDKQFFSVRNGLSKTTIAERTVQ
-307 SEESRHAQ
+307 AQERPGRFLHSRTPAAAPASAPVSEAPAARPAPIPSAPTQFRSFGGTLFAKSLYQGGAFANDVIGTVAKGDYRTTGSITGETATRSLMSYMGFTALGEHAPNIPRYQ
-315 HDTDTDGD
+315 DVEIGGGRITGREFTPEHPGGIDFCMYHADQYAQPKGDYSKVYSADDAAWYKQYAADTVERKPYQAED
-323 GKCDTCGAAVSLTVT
+323 GKIAYHEKIVQKL
-338 WDADS
+338 
-343 NGGTINGKASFSETV
+343 
-358 KPNSVPAAPSASP
+358 PNPP
-371 VKTGHTF
+371 
-378 KNWYTE
+378 
-384 KTGGKLYNTVTS
+384 
-396 ITTSQT
+396 Q
-402 FYAQFTA
+402 
-409 NTYTVT
+409 
-415 WNLGDGRSETTEQT
+415 R
-429 YGEKLLL
+429 
-436 PKDPE
+436 KD
-441 RKNAEFL
+441 R
-448 GWFTEKDGGTE
+448 
-459 VTTNT
+459 
-464 VFEETAATMYYAH
+464 M
-477 WEVTELFS
+477 
-485 VTVPATL
+485 
-492 PLVVDEAG
+492 
-500 KVYVASASI
+500 
-509 VNNSTGDVKVS
+509 
-520 SVSVTSKN
+520 
-528 GWEFVPYS
+528 
-536 TNMAKAKV
+536 
-544 DAKQVGFKI
+544 
-553 NSSET
+553 
-558 SKTGDS
+558 
-564 EVFTLAAPWTVK
+564 
-576 EANALSINYDAVVSA
+576 
-591 VSQPVTGQEIMSV
+591 
-604 VFVLEWA
+604 

>member
-11 LMLTLV
+11 LILV
-17 LVMSTSAFAI
+17 LVAVMSTSAFAI

-118 KSGSGSAAA
+118 KPGGGSAAA

-134 LVGMASRKIAS
+134 LAGMASRKIAS
-145 DAVRTATAEKNIVQP
+145 DAVRTATTEKNIVQP

-179 SQSASERRRQ
+179 SQSASEQQRQ

-203 RAVKSEQQERSQ
+203 RAVNSEQREKSQ
-215 QALHESQHSVDASQ
+215 QALHESQHSMDASQ

-234 QSAQEQQFH
+234 QTAQEQQFH

-277 SSEEARTEQ
+277 SSEEARMEQ

-292 ALQQEQIGATQREVQ
+292 ALQQEQIGVTQREQAQYTQQETQSSTFGQVESQSRQHTAQSNKQFFSVRNGLSKTTIAERTVQ
-307 SEESRHAQ
+307 AQERPGRFLHSRTMSAAPASAPVSEAPAARPAPIPSAPTQFRSFGGTLFAKSLYQGGAFANDVIGTVAKGDYRTTGSITGETATRSLMSYMGFTALGEHAPNIPRYQ
-315 HDTDTDGD
+315 DVEIGGGRITGREFTPEHPGGIDFCMYHADQYAKPKGDYSKIYSADDAAWYKQYAADTVERKPYQTED
-323 GKCDTCGAAVSLTVT
+323 GKIAYHEKIVQKL
-338 WDADS
+338 
-343 NGGTINGKASFSETV
+343 
-358 KPNSVPAAPSASP
+358 PNPP
-371 VKTGHTF
+371 
-378 KNWYTE
+378 
-384 KTGGKLYNTVTS
+384 
-396 ITTSQT
+396 Q
-402 FYAQFTA
+402 
-409 NTYTVT
+409 
-415 WNLGDGRSETTEQT
+415 R
-429 YGEKLLL
+429 
-436 PKDPE
+436 KD
-441 RKNAEFL
+441 R
-448 GWFTEKDGGTE
+448 
-459 VTTNT
+459 
-464 VFEETAATMYYAH
+464 M
-477 WEVTELFS
+477 
-485 VTVPATL
+485 
-492 PLVVDEAG
+492 
-500 KVYVASASI
+500 
-509 VNNSTGDVKVS
+509 
-520 SVSVTSKN
+520 
-528 GWEFVPYS
+528 
-536 TNMAKAKV
+536 
-544 DAKQVGFKI
+544 
-553 NSSET
+553 
-558 SKTGDS
+558 
-564 EVFTLAAPWTVK
+564 
-576 EANALSINYDAVVSA
+576 
-591 VSQPVTGQEIMSV
+591 
-604 VFVLEWA
+604 

>member
-118 KSGSGSAAA
+118 KSGGGSAAA

-145 DAVRTATAEKNIVQP
+145 DAVRTATTEKNIVQP
-160 QQAEATVSRTHAS
+160 QQAESTVSRTHAS

-179 SQSASERRRQ
+179 SQTASEQQRQ

-215 QALHESQHSVDASQ
+215 QALHESQHSMDASQ

-270 QSDEFDA
+270 QSDEFEA

-286 SQVMQS
+286 SQVIQS
-292 ALQQEQIGATQREVQ
+292 ALQQEQIGVTQREQAQYTQQETQSSTFGQVESQSRQHTAQSNKQFFSVRNGLSKTTIAERTVQ
-307 SEESRHAQ
+307 AQERPGRFLHSRTMSAAPASAPVSEAPAARPAPIPSAPTQFRSFGGTLFAKSLYQGGAFANDVIGTVAKGDYRTTGSITGETATRSLMSYMGFTALGEHATNIPRYQ
-315 HDTDTDGD
+315 DVEIGGGRITGREFTPEHPGGIDFCMYHADQYAQPKGDYSKVYSADDAAWYKQYAADTVERKPYQAED
-323 GKCDTCGAAVSLTVT
+323 GKIAYHEKIVQKL
-338 WDADS
+338 
-343 NGGTINGKASFSETV
+343 
-358 KPNSVPAAPSASP
+358 PNPP
-371 VKTGHTF
+371 
-378 KNWYTE
+378 
-384 KTGGKLYNTVTS
+384 
-396 ITTSQT
+396 Q
-402 FYAQFTA
+402 
-409 NTYTVT
+409 
-415 WNLGDGRSETTEQT
+415 R
-429 YGEKLLL
+429 
-436 PKDPE
+436 KD
-441 RKNAEFL
+441 R
-448 GWFTEKDGGTE
+448 
-459 VTTNT
+459 
-464 VFEETAATMYYAH
+464 M
-477 WEVTELFS
+477 
-485 VTVPATL
+485 
-492 PLVVDEAG
+492 
-500 KVYVASASI
+500 
-509 VNNSTGDVKVS
+509 
-520 SVSVTSKN
+520 
-528 GWEFVPYS
+528 
-536 TNMAKAKV
+536 
-544 DAKQVGFKI
+544 
-553 NSSET
+553 
-558 SKTGDS
+558 
-564 EVFTLAAPWTVK
+564 
-576 EANALSINYDAVVSA
+576 
-591 VSQPVTGQEIMSV
+591 
-604 VFVLEWA
+604 

>member
-11 LMLTLV
+11 LILV
-17 LVMSTSAFAI
+17 LVAVMSTSAFAI

-118 KSGSGSAAA
+118 KPGGGSAAA

-160 QQAEATVSRTHAS
+160 QQAEATVSRTRAS

-179 SQSASERRRQ
+179 SQSASEQQRQ
-189 NTSQLDQNQQTVSS
+189 NTSQLDQNQQTVSF
-203 RAVKSEQQERSQ
+203 RAVNSEQREKSQ
-215 QALHESQHSVDASQ
+215 QALHESQHSMDASQ

-234 QSAQEQQFH
+234 QTAQEQQFH

-270 QSDEFDA
+270 QSDEFEA

-292 ALQQEQIGATQREVQ
+292 ALQQEQIGVTQREQ
-307 SEESRHAQ
+307 AQ
-315 HDTDTDGD
+315 HTQQDTQTA
-323 GKCDTCGAAVSLTVT
+323 TFRQVESQSRQHTAQ
-338 WDADS
+338 S
-343 NGGTINGKASFSETV
+343 NKQFFSVRNGLSKTTIAERTAQAQERPGRFLHAR
-358 KPNSVPAAPSASP
+358 APSAAPASAP
-371 VKTGHTF
+371 ASEVSAARSAPIPSAPTQFRSFGGTLFAKSLYQGGAFANDVIGTVAKGDYRTTG
-378 KNWYTE
+378 
-384 KTGGKLYNTVTS
+384 S
-396 ITTSQT
+396 ITGETATRSLMS
-402 FYAQFTA
+402 YMGFTA
-409 NTYTVT
+409 LGEHATNIPRYQDVEIGGGRITGREFTPEHPGGIDFCMYHADQYAKPKGDYSKIYSADDAAWYKQYAADTV
-415 WNLGDGRSETTEQT
+415 
-429 YGEKLLL
+429 
-436 PKDPE
+436 E
-441 RKNAEFL
+441 RKPYQ
-448 GWFTEKDGGTE
+448 TEDGKIAYHEKIVQKLPNPPQRKDR
-459 VTTNT
+459 
-464 VFEETAATMYYAH
+464 M
-477 WEVTELFS
+477 
-485 VTVPATL
+485 
-492 PLVVDEAG
+492 
-500 KVYVASASI
+500 
-509 VNNSTGDVKVS
+509 
-520 SVSVTSKN
+520 
-528 GWEFVPYS
+528 
-536 TNMAKAKV
+536 
-544 DAKQVGFKI
+544 
-553 NSSET
+553 
-558 SKTGDS
+558 
-564 EVFTLAAPWTVK
+564 
-576 EANALSINYDAVVSA
+576 
-591 VSQPVTGQEIMSV
+591 
-604 VFVLEWA
+604 

>member
-11 LMLTLV
+11 LILALV

-102 SALGSRSR
+102 SALGSHSR

-118 KSGSGSAAA
+118 KPGGGSAAA

-145 DAVRTATAEKNIVQP
+145 DAVRTATTEKNIVQP
-160 QQAEATVSRTHAS
+160 QQAEATVSRIHAS

-179 SQSASERRRQ
+179 SQTASEQQRQ

-234 QSAQEQQFH
+234 QTAQEQQFH

-256 AFQSEQG
+256 SFQSESS

-292 ALQQEQIGATQREVQ
+292 ALQQEQIGVTQREQ
-307 SEESRHAQ
+307 AQ
-315 HDTDTDGD
+315 HTQQETQSSTFGQVESQSQQHTAQSNKQFFSVRNGLSKTTIAERTIQAQERPGRFLHSRTPSAAPASAPANEAPAARPAPIPSAPTQFRSFGGTLFAKSLYQGGAFANDVIGTVAKGDYRTTGSITGETATRSLMSYMGFTALGEHAPNIPRYQDVEIGGGRITGREFTPEHPGGIDFCMYHADQYAQPKGDYSKVYSADDAAWYKQYAADTVERKPYQAED
-323 GKCDTCGAAVSLTVT
+323 GKIAYHEKIVQKL
-338 WDADS
+338 
-343 NGGTINGKASFSETV
+343 
-358 KPNSVPAAPSASP
+358 PNPP
-371 VKTGHTF
+371 
-378 KNWYTE
+378 
-384 KTGGKLYNTVTS
+384 
-396 ITTSQT
+396 Q
-402 FYAQFTA
+402 
-409 NTYTVT
+409 
-415 WNLGDGRSETTEQT
+415 R
-429 YGEKLLL
+429 
-436 PKDPE
+436 KD
-441 RKNAEFL
+441 R
-448 GWFTEKDGGTE
+448 
-459 VTTNT
+459 
-464 VFEETAATMYYAH
+464 M
-477 WEVTELFS
+477 
-485 VTVPATL
+485 
-492 PLVVDEAG
+492 
-500 KVYVASASI
+500 
-509 VNNSTGDVKVS
+509 
-520 SVSVTSKN
+520 
-528 GWEFVPYS
+528 
-536 TNMAKAKV
+536 
-544 DAKQVGFKI
+544 
-553 NSSET
+553 
-558 SKTGDS
+558 
-564 EVFTLAAPWTVK
+564 
-576 EANALSINYDAVVSA
+576 
-591 VSQPVTGQEIMSV
+591 
-604 VFVLEWA
+604 

>member
-11 LMLTLV
+11 LILTLV
-17 LVMSTSAFAI
+17 IVMSTNAFAI
-27 SESDVESAVSASGKE
+27 SESDVESAVSSSGKE
-42 AVSGNVLV
+42 AVSGTVLV

-118 KSGSGSAAA
+118 KSGGGSAAA

-145 DAVRTATAEKNIVQP
+145 DAVRTATTEKNIVQP
-160 QQAEATVSRTHAS
+160 QQAAATVSRTHAS

-179 SQSASERRRQ
+179 SQSASEQQRQ

-203 RAVKSEQQERSQ
+203 RAVNSEQHEKSQ
-215 QALHESQHSVDASQ
+215 QALHESQHSMDASQ

-234 QSAQEQQFH
+234 QTAQEQQFH

-292 ALQQEQIGATQREVQ
+292 ALQQEQIGVTQREQ
-307 SEESRHAQ
+307 AQ
-315 HDTDTDGD
+315 HTQQDTQTA
-323 GKCDTCGAAVSLTVT
+323 TFRQVESQSRQHTAQ
-338 WDADS
+338 S
-343 NGGTINGKASFSETV
+343 NKQFFSVRNGLSKTTIAERTAQAQERPGRFLHAR
-358 KPNSVPAAPSASP
+358 APSAAPASAP
-371 VKTGHTF
+371 ASEVSAARSAPIPSAPTQFRSFGGTLFAKSLYQGGAFANDVIGTVAKGDYRTTG
-378 KNWYTE
+378 
-384 KTGGKLYNTVTS
+384 S
-396 ITTSQT
+396 ITGETATRSLMSYMGFTALGEHAPNIPRYQDVEIGGGRIT
-402 FYAQFTA
+402 GREFTPEHPGGIDFCMYHADQYAQPKGDYSKVYSA
-409 NTYTVT
+409 DDAAWYKQYAADTV
-415 WNLGDGRSETTEQT
+415 
-429 YGEKLLL
+429 
-436 PKDPE
+436 E
-441 RKNAEFL
+441 RKPYQAED
-448 GWFTEKDGGTE
+448 GKIAYHEKI
-459 VTTNT
+459 VQK
-464 VFEETAATMYYAH
+464 
-477 WEVTELFS
+477 
-485 VTVPATL
+485 L
-492 PLVVDEAG
+492 PNPPQRKDR
-500 KVYVASASI
+500 
-509 VNNSTGDVKVS
+509 
-520 SVSVTSKN
+520 
-528 GWEFVPYS
+528 
-536 TNMAKAKV
+536 M
-544 DAKQVGFKI
+544 
-553 NSSET
+553 
-558 SKTGDS
+558 
-564 EVFTLAAPWTVK
+564 
-576 EANALSINYDAVVSA
+576 
-591 VSQPVTGQEIMSV
+591 
-604 VFVLEWA
+604 

>member
-17 LVMSTSAFAI
+17 LVMSTNAFAI

-118 KSGSGSAAA
+118 KSGGGSAAA

-145 DAVRTATAEKNIVQP
+145 DAVRAATTEKNIVQP
-160 QQAEATVSRTHAS
+160 QQAESTVSRTHAS
-173 SDTHSG
+173 SDTRSG
-179 SQSASERRRQ
+179 SHSASEQQRQ

-203 RAVKSEQQERSQ
+203 RAVNSEQREKSQ
-215 QALHESQHSVDASQ
+215 QALHESQHSMDASQ

-234 QSAQEQQFH
+234 QTAQAQQFH

-256 AFQSEQG
+256 TFHSESS

-270 QSDEFDA
+270 QSDEFEA

-292 ALQQEQIGATQREVQ
+292 ALQQEQIGVTQHEQ
-307 SEESRHAQ
+307 AQ
-315 HDTDTDGD
+315 HTQQDTRAATFGQVESQSWQHSAQSDKQFFSVRNGLSKTTIAERTVQAQERPGRFLHSRTPSAASTSAPANEAPAGRSAPIPSAPTQFHSFGGTLFAKSLYQGGAFANDVIGTVAKGDYRTTGSITGETATRSLMSYMGFTALGEHATNIPHYQDVEIGGGRITGREFTPEHPDGIDFCMYHADQYAQPKGDYSKVYSADDAAWYKQYAADTVERKPYQAED
-323 GKCDTCGAAVSLTVT
+323 GKIAYHEKIVQKL
-338 WDADS
+338 
-343 NGGTINGKASFSETV
+343 
-358 KPNSVPAAPSASP
+358 PNPP
-371 VKTGHTF
+371 
-378 KNWYTE
+378 
-384 KTGGKLYNTVTS
+384 
-396 ITTSQT
+396 Q
-402 FYAQFTA
+402 
-409 NTYTVT
+409 
-415 WNLGDGRSETTEQT
+415 R
-429 YGEKLLL
+429 
-436 PKDPE
+436 KD
-441 RKNAEFL
+441 R
-448 GWFTEKDGGTE
+448 
-459 VTTNT
+459 
-464 VFEETAATMYYAH
+464 M
-477 WEVTELFS
+477 
-485 VTVPATL
+485 
-492 PLVVDEAG
+492 
-500 KVYVASASI
+500 
-509 VNNSTGDVKVS
+509 
-520 SVSVTSKN
+520 
-528 GWEFVPYS
+528 
-536 TNMAKAKV
+536 
-544 DAKQVGFKI
+544 
-553 NSSET
+553 
-558 SKTGDS
+558 
-564 EVFTLAAPWTVK
+564 
-576 EANALSINYDAVVSA
+576 
-591 VSQPVTGQEIMSV
+591 
-604 VFVLEWA
+604 